1 MPNPGYS
8 GPDDPRLVEVR
19 EAMKIHKTAAA
30 AARALGLPSTTFDT
44 RLAAARKWQEAD
56 PAIAEAAK
64 AGGLETPANLSHFW
78 KIVKDEDGNGYSLF
92 VKNPDTGAEQ
102 DLKDVVRGAI
112 SDALEGTKPKLQI
125 RDVAGGDHLLIIDL
139 ADVHFM
145 KLCVETE
152 TGYSY
157 SREEAIHRVVSGTEA
172 LLQSAKGFGIGRV
185 LFVLGNDILH
195 VDNASKT
202 TTSGTPQ
209 DTEGSV
215 YQGWRDAFQALK
227 YAIEECAKV
236 AEVDLIFCPS
246 NHDWVLG
253 WTPAQGLSAYF
264 AGHPH
269 VHSSD
274 YAISERH
281 RKYYRYGRNLIG
293 LSHGDGAKEEQLY
306 SLMVTEAAGHVGEA
320 RNRYWLLHHVHHK
333 QRKRRGPDVFL
344 SEKDHIGMT
353 SIHTG
358 HTSTEAHCHVE
369 YVRSPSP
376 PDGWHDRN
384 GYVNRQGVECFLF
397 HAGDGMKA
405 RFSEWF

>member
-1 MPNPGYS
+1 MTPAQKAA
-8 GPDDPRLVEVR
+8 L
-19 EAMKIHKTAAA
+19 EAYEKHGTFRKAAQ
-30 AARALGLPSTTFDT
+30 ALGISKSAFYDRITK
-44 RLAAARKWQEAD
+44 AREWQNAD
-56 PAIAEAAK
+56 PAIATAAQ
-64 AGGLETPANLSHFW
+64 AGGLETPSHLAHFW
-78 KIVKDEDGNGYSLF
+78 QIVKDDDGNGYSLF
-92 VKNPDTGAEQ
+92 VKNPDTGEGQ
-102 DLKDVVRGAI
+102 DIKTVVQSAI
-112 SDALEGTKPKLQI
+112 SDALEGTKPKLQV
-125 RDVAGGDHLLIIDL
+125 RDIEGGDHLLTIDL

-145 KLCVETE
+145 KLCVESE
-152 TGYSY
+152 TGHSY
-157 SREEAIHRVVSGTEA
+157 SRDHAIHRVVSGTEA
-172 LLQSAKGFGIGRV
+172 LLQAAKGFGIARV

-195 VDNASKT
+195 VDNPRNT

-215 YQGWRDAFQALK
+215 YQGWRDAFLALK

-253 WTPAQGLSAYF
+253 WTLAQGLSAYF
-264 AGHPH
+264 EHHPH

-306 SLMVTEAAGHVGEA
+306 SHMVNEAASHVGEA
-320 RNRYWLLHHVHHK
+320 RNRYWLLHHYHHK
-333 QRKRRGPDVFL
+333 QRKKRGPDVFL
-344 SEKDHIGMT
+344 SEKDHVGMT

-358 HTSTEAHCHVE
+358 HTGTEAHCHVE

-405 RFSEWF
+405 RFTEWF